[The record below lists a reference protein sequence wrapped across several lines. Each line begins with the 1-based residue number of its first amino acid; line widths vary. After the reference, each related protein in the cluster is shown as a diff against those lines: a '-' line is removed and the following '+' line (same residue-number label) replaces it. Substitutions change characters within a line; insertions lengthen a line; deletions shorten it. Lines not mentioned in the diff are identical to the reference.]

1 MPKKERKR
9 FADES
14 GGQMRLSE
22 LIGKDIVNIQNGA
35 RLGTVADS
43 DLVIEMESGEIQS
56 IMLPSRAGFLS
67 LFDRNN
73 FTIPW
78 SCVKKIGNEVIIVD
92 LDETQ
97 VNYKRFSY

>member
-1 MPKKERKR
+1 
-9 FADES
+9 
-14 GGQMRLSE
+14 MRLSE
-22 LIGKDIVNIQNGA
+22 LIGKDIVNIQNGG

-43 DLVIEMESGEIQS
+43 DLIIDLETGEIQS
-56 IMLPSRAGFLS
+56 ILLPSRAGFLS

-92 LDETQ
+92 LDDTHL
-97 VNYKRFSY
+97 NYKKFSY